1 MQKFGRLSALCILA
15 FSFLSPQSGLCESGD
30 PPPPTPERRA
40 VPIKLVNAGDPLS
53 EEFPSGPN
61 VGESV
66 PDFTLMDQFGNAV
79 NFAEKRGPNRA
90 LILFYR
96 SASW

>member
-1 MQKFGRLSALCILA
+1 MQKLGRLFALCILA
-15 FSFLSPQSGLCESGD
+15 LSFLSPRPGSCESGD
-30 PPPPTPERRA
+30 PSSPSPESRP
-40 VPIKLVNAGDPLS
+40 VSKKLVNAGDPLS
-53 EEFPSGPN
+53 DEFPSGPN

-66 PDFTLMDQFGNAV
+66 PDFTLIDQFGNAV
-79 NFAEKRGPNRA
+79 NFTEKRGPNRA